1 MERSKDQKMTILEQI
16 TKFRRDLH
24 RIPELSRDLPKT
36 KAYIF
41 SVLEKLDCEITEVM
55 ESGLCA
61 YFDRGR
67 ETTTAYRADMDA
79 LPVTEICTHDF
90 ISHHPGRMHACGHD
104 GHMAMAL
111 ATAQYVDSQ
120 KELPCNVLI
129 IFQPA
134 EETTGGAKEICET
147 GILARYKVNRI
158 FSTHMWPHAPAG
170 SISSRPGPMMPRSSQ
185 LSAEIIGKTSHA
197 TDPDNGIDALYI
209 ACRFIQ
215 EVYDRKAREGRPD
228 PKPEQRTIIQFCKFE
243 SGTAR
248 NIISGR
254 TDLLGTLR
262 AFSDEDFQWL
272 LDIIH
277 EAAASLEKEYGC
289 TINVHHTEGYPPIIN
304 DVNLYERVAPS
315 LREKLDNYIE
325 MPEPAMISEDYSFY
339 GLYVP
344 SVFFY
349 VGTGTG
355 IPLHA
360 TDFDF
365 DEAVLLQG
373 VELYKALLYV

>member
-1 MERSKDQKMTILEQI
+1 MNSLEQI
-16 TKFRRDLH
+16 TTFRRDLH
-24 RIPELSRDLPKT
+24 KIPEISRDLPKT
-36 KAYIF
+36 KAYIL
-41 SVLEKLDCEITEVM
+41 SVLESMDCEITEVM

-67 ETTTAYRADMDA
+67 AVTTAYRADMDA
-79 LPVTEICTHDF
+79 LPVKEICCHNYV
-90 ISHHPGRMHACGHD
+90 SQHPGKMHACGHD
-104 GHMAMAL
+104 GHMAMCL
-111 ATAQYVDSQ
+111 AMAKYVDAH

-134 EETTGGAKEICET
+134 EETTGGAREICKT
-147 GILARYKVNRI
+147 DILSRYNVDRI

-170 SISSRPGPMMPRSSQ
+170 SISSCPGAMMPRSTE
-185 LSAEIIGKTSHA
+185 LAIEINGKTSHA
-197 TDPDNGIDALYI
+197 TNPEGGIDALYI
-209 ACRFIQ
+209 AVRYIQ
-215 EVYDRKAREGRPD
+215 EIYARKKREERPD
-228 PKPEQRTIIQFCKFE
+228 PAPDQRTIIQICKFE

-254 TDLLGTLR
+254 TDLLGTMR

-272 LDIIH
+272 LDIVYGVA
-277 EAAASLEKEYGC
+277 EELSSEYDC
-289 TINVHHTEGYPPIIN
+289 QIKVSHTEGYPPVIN
-304 DVNLYERVAPS
+304 NEELYKSIAPALAS
-315 LREKLDNYIE
+315 ALDNYIE

-355 IPLHA
+355 IALHSA
-360 TDFDF
+360 DFDF

-373 VELYKALLYV
+373 VELYKTLLWLR